1 MPLTNEEVK
10 SIKAMKRDELLKNAG
25 SLDFAVVVEAALRL
39 QRVTKCLNWVLI
51 GLTVVLI
58 FLTGALVYYARISN

>member
-39 QRVTKCLNWVLI
+39 HRVTKWLTWVLI
-51 GLTVVLI
+51 ALTA
-58 FLTGALVYYARISN
+58 ALVYFAWTSY

>member
-1 MPLTNEEVK
+1 MGLKADEVK
-10 SIKAMKRDELLKNAG
+10 RIKAMRHDELLENAQ
-25 SLDFAVVVEAALRL
+25 SQDFAVVVEAALRL
-39 QRVTKCLNWVLI
+39 HRVTKCLNWVLI